1 MRELLKK
8 ETVFEWTEKHDKE
21 WKMLK
26 QTLSTEPVL
35 TFFDPAR
42 KTKISTDASKEGL
55 GAVLLQAVGDIWQPV
70 AYASRT
76 MTDTEQRY
84 AQIEKE
90 TLGLVYG
97 CVKFHSYVY
106 GLPAFT
112 METDHK
118 PLISTVKKNLNDMSP
133 QIQRLMMK
141 LQRYDFL

>member
-21 WKMLK
+21 WKTLK

-55 GAVLLQAVGDIWQPV
+55 GAVLLQAVGDTWQPV

-106 GLPAFT
+106 GLPTFT

-118 PLISTVKKNLNDMSP
+118 PLISIVKK
-133 QIQRLMMK
+133 I
-141 LQRYDFL
+141 

>member
-1 MRELLKK
+1 M
-8 ETVFEWTEKHDKE
+8 FEWTEKHKKE

-26 QTLSTEPVL
+26 QTISTEPVL
-35 TFFDPAR
+35 TFFNPAR

-55 GAVLLQAVGDIWQPV
+55 GAILLQSVGDTWQPV
-70 AYASRT
+70 AYTSRT

-97 CVKFHSYVY
+97 CEKFHCYVY
-106 GLPAFT
+106 GLPTFT

-118 PLISTVKKNLNDMSP
+118 PLISIKKSE
-133 QIQRLMMK
+133 
-141 LQRYDFL
+141 